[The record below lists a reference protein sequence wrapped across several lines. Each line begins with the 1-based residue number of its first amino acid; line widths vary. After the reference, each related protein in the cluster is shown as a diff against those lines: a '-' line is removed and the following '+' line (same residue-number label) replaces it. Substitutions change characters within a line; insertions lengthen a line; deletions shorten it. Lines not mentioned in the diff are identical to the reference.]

1 MPFECSS
8 PPSTLPEYAAF
19 VYSSHL
25 DFPAYFPNP
34 HVPPM
39 RLFRRAS
46 KMAPVKFAWKTKPKV
61 ARRLRS
67 SQLDKPPKNP
77 RLRWDREKRFVLCCM
92 DRFCLY
98 NQHQTEKIFSHIF
111 RWHLNERGFMD
122 VVPFRTLHTQL
133 NWMENTSHVDWEH
146 AQEIRFERSA
156 KGLEI
161 MNKIRSAAAAL
172 GIRLQE
178 KRSHATHALGQISV
192 VTPHTVPETHTS
204 AMPSPSHSSGSR
216 TLTFRQSPIANQIS
230 NRVEPTA
237 SVPAPVPFSADWI
250 FSNRVEPTA
259 SVPAPVP
266 FSADWNFSDRVEP
279 IASVSAPVPVSPD
292 WNFSDR
298 VEPTASVPAPVPVS
312 PDWNFSDRV
321 ESTASVPV
329 PRDWNF
335 LPARPQSGL
344 GTPITEQQSNSS
356 DSEQGYN
363 EPVVTSH
370 RKTCIWCHQDPEND
384 FQIPESE
391 GQIEDTEVPDEVP
404 IHIPGK
410 QLEEPD
416 LEGLHPE
423 KIPPLLYRWF
433 NEDSQGENSNEG
445 FISGLFCEE
454 PSFNREDIS
463 DDEFEEHFIH
473 HVTREETPT
482 PFISTSASPLTPI
495 HRAINS
501 DKPASVVVFD
511 TTKLQTPVFYAHPI
525 ARHTNTFTQKWKG
538 YGEYLIWGE
547 VPSNAI
553 VFMCPIS
560 EVEQLAA
567 NHSDINRLLLLRFLR
582 EAQFCTRVL
591 WDRLGRK
598 KKPAYKSGRTFG
610 KSLFLLDFP
619 RLYWEHVAAGFMRYW
634 GWTREE
640 DRVNFLK
647 GMKSELP
654 YSIELSDSESE
665 EAPIPHF
672 QRSRR
677 SPPCSDMDFA
687 PPSNFMHS
695 DSSSESE
702 ESAQSAN
709 ESGIMEVRS
718 ETADDEHFSTH
729 ESMSSFGFL
738 TGSSRRQ
745 RRDGIRSVRMLQRG
759 VSSSALQ
766 NEISPDVSDQVPSQP
781 VVDRAGVGDI
791 MVFQG
796 GDWSP
801 L

>member
-1 MPFECSS
+1 M
-8 PPSTLPEYAAF
+8 LY
-19 VYSSHL
+19 
-25 DFPAYFPNP
+25 
-34 HVPPM
+34 
-39 RLFRRAS
+39 RRAS
-46 KMAPVKFAWKTKPKV
+46 KMAPVKFAWKTKPKA
-61 ARRLRS
+61 ARHLRS
-67 SQLDKPPKNP
+67 SPLDKPPKNP
-77 RLRWDREKRFVLCCM
+77 RLRWDREKRYVLCCM
-92 DRFCLY
+92 FRFCLY

-111 RWHLNERGFMD
+111 RWHLNERGIVD
-122 VVPFRTLHTQL
+122 VVPFRTLSTQW
-133 NWMENTSHVDWEH
+133 NWMGNTAHVDWEH
-146 AQEIRFERSA
+146 VQEITFERSA
-156 KGLEI
+156 KALEI
-161 MNKIRSAAAAL
+161 MTTIRSAAAAL

-178 KRSHATHALGQISV
+178 KRAYAAHPLEQISV

-216 TLTFRQSPIANQIS
+216 TLPLRQTPIANQIS
-230 NRVEPTA
+230 DRVEPTSSVPAPVPVSLDWNFSDRMEPTA
-237 SVPAPVPFSADWI
+237 SVPAPVS
-250 FSNRVEPTA
+250 
-259 SVPAPVP
+259 
-266 FSADWNFSDRVEP
+266 
-279 IASVSAPVPVSPD
+279 VSPD
-292 WNFSDR
+292 WGFSDR
-298 VEPTASVPAPVPVS
+298 MEPIVSIPVP
-312 PDWNFSDRV
+312 P
-321 ESTASVPV
+321 
-329 PRDWNF
+329 DWNF

-344 GTPITEQQSNSS
+344 GTPITEQQGNSS

-370 RKTCIWCHQDPEND
+370 GKTCLWCHQDPDND

-391 GQIEDTEVPDEVP
+391 VRNEDTEVPDEVP

-454 PSFNREDIS
+454 PSFDREYIS

-473 HVTREETPT
+473 HVTREKTPT
-482 PFISTSASPLTPI
+482 PFISTSESPLAPI
-495 HRAINS
+495 HRAIKS
-501 DKPASVVVFD
+501 QKPASVVVFD

-547 VPSNAI
+547 VPSSAI

-582 EAQFCTRVL
+582 EAQFCNRLL
-591 WDRLGRK
+591 WDRLARK

-610 KSLFLLDFP
+610 KLLFLLHFP

-640 DRVNFLK
+640 ERVNFLR

-672 QRSRR
+672 ERSHR

-687 PPSNFMHS
+687 PPTNFMHS

-709 ESGIMEVRS
+709 ESGIMDLRS
-718 ETADDEHFSTH
+718 ETVDDGQFSTH

-738 TGSSRRQ
+738 VGSSRRQ
-745 RRDGIRSVRMLQRG
+745 RRDGVRSAGMLERG

-781 VVDRAGVGDI
+781 VVDRAGVGDL

-796 GDWSP
+796 GGWSP